1 LAIGNLAAGLGNRAE
16 ALSAIQPVLDR
27 DEPQLAD
34 DPWWSYYTSQTRA
47 LEGIVTALY
56 ESVQA
61 EAR

>member
-1 LAIGNLAAGLGNRAE
+1 MPDFPL
-16 ALSAIQPVLDR
+16 PVHARYADR

-47 LEGIVTALY
+47 LEVIVTALY
-56 ESVQA
+56 ESVRA